1 MARVNF
7 MNVTLR
13 SRQQRRRFEDLA
25 EREMCPT
32 IYADDHAMT
41 ALGIRESVMYL
52 LHQIGWDTAPIRRR
66 YCTYKK
72 LTLEFLSTLSF
83 IPNHGIGFNRGLI
96 TFRMFDMDYTYN
108 LREFSHL
115 LGFPFGPDVITM
127 TQEDLLLDSDLDF
140 FWGSIAGN
148 NHPEPS
154 DLYSECIH
162 NPAIRYFHKII
173 AHTLFGKEQNV
184 TSVSRDE
191 LFIMY
196 CASQIRPVNGA
207 AYMLANMERII
218 QTPNA
223 PILLGGLVTM
233 ISNAI
238 RL

>member
-1 MARVNF
+1 
-7 MNVTLR
+7 
-13 SRQQRRRFEDLA
+13 
-25 EREMCPT
+25 
-32 IYADDHAMT
+32 
-41 ALGIRESVMYL
+41 
-52 LHQIGWDTAPIRRR
+52 
-66 YCTYKK
+66 
-72 LTLEFLSTLSF
+72 
-83 IPNHGIGFNRGLI
+83 
-96 TFRMFDMDYTYN
+96 MDYTYN
-108 LREFSHL
+108 LREFSQL
-115 LGFPFGPDVITM
+115 LGFPFGPDVISM
-127 TQEDLLLDSDLDF
+127 TQENLLPESDLDY

-173 AHTLFGKEQNV
+173 AHTIFGKQQNV

-196 CASQIRPVNGA
+196 CASQSRPMNGA

-233 ISNAI
+233 LSNAI
-238 RL
+238 GLRRPMLGSAPLYGIKPMDIAFCFNTSMIGNLGPDQFDLLVNHQTSTSLSFRTLSPVCITEITGFLTFTILLHRPPHHLTVIHI